1 MKELTLK
8 RYFFTFIAILILWL
22 LAYGHCETFATW
34 STSLIFNPN
43 EDIYY
48 FQALQFFIY
57 DSIKILL
64 LLSGLVY
71 LMGLLRA
78 NLNTQKVRDY
88 LLGKKKIY
96 GYFLG
101 SLFGAIT
108 PFCSCSSVPL
118 FIGFTVARIPIG
130 ITMSFL
136 ITSPILNQVAVVLMF
151 GILGIK
157 FTALYIFIAILC
169 GILGGFFF
177 DAIKAQRFLQPF
189 ILDAMAKSNNVKA
202 QNINMNIESQMT
214 LLDRHQFAKEETLTI
229 VKRVYK
235 WIFVG
240 VAIGSVI
247 HGFVPREF
255 FIEYAS
261 SDNIFAVP
269 LAVFMGL
276 PLYTNVTGILPIMES
291 LLTKGLPVGT
301 TLAFCLSSVAASIPE
316 FVMLKQ
322 VMKWKMLFNFYAF
335 LFIVFIFVGYLFNF
349 IF

>member
-1 MKELTLK
+1 MSVKQYLL
-8 RYFFTFIAILILWL
+8 RFFIIAIVWL
-22 LAYGHCETFATW
+22 FAYSYSEFFAT
-34 STSLIFNPN
+34 TITNLIIDKTQY
-43 EDIYY
+43 EYY
-48 FQALQFFIY
+48 NAALQFFIY

-71 LMGLLRA
+71 VMGLLRA

-88 LLGKKKIY
+88 LQNKKKIF

-118 FIGFTVARIPIG
+118 FIGFTTARIPIG

-151 GILGIK
+151 GILGIN
-157 FTALYIFIAILC
+157 FTLTYIAIALMC
-169 GILGGFFF
+169 GVIGGFFF

-189 ILDAMAKSNNVKA
+189 ILNAMQKAAKPMQS
-202 QNINMNIESQMT
+202 QNSDEKCT
-214 LLDRHQFAKEETLTI
+214 LLMRHTFAKQETYEI

-235 WIFVG
+235 WIFIG
-240 VAIGSVI
+240 VAIGAVI
-247 HGFVPREF
+247 HGFVPQDF
-255 FIEYAS
+255 FLKYANN
-261 SDNIFAVP
+261 DNFFAVP
-269 LAVFMGL
+269 IAVFMGL

-291 LLTKGLPVGT
+291 LLTKGLPIGT

-316 FVMLKQ
+316 FIMLKQ
-322 VMKWKMLFNFYAF
+322 VMRYQMLTCFYLF
-335 LFIVFIFVGYLFNF
+335 LFVIFILIGYLFNF

>member
-1 MKELTLK
+1 MSVKQYLL
-8 RYFFTFIAILILWL
+8 RFFIIAIVWL
-22 LAYGHCETFATW
+22 FAYSYSEFFAT
-34 STSLIFNPN
+34 TITNLIIDKTQY
-43 EDIYY
+43 EYY
-48 FQALQFFIY
+48 NAALQFFIY

-71 LMGLLRA
+71 VMGLLRA

-88 LLGKKKIY
+88 LQNKKKIF

-118 FIGFTVARIPIG
+118 FIGFTTARIPIG

-151 GILGIK
+151 GILGIN
-157 FTALYIFIAILC
+157 FTLTYIAIALMC
-169 GILGGFFF
+169 GVIGGFFF

-189 ILDAMAKSNNVKA
+189 ILNAMQKA
-202 QNINMNIESQMT
+202 TKPMQSQNSDEKCT
-214 LLDRHQFAKEETLTI
+214 LLMRHTFAKQETYEI

-235 WIFVG
+235 WIFIG
-240 VAIGSVI
+240 VAIGAVI
-247 HGFVPREF
+247 HGFVPQDF
-255 FIEYAS
+255 FLKYANN
-261 SDNIFAVP
+261 DNFFAVP
-269 LAVFMGL
+269 IAVFMGL

-291 LLTKGLPVGT
+291 LLTKGLPIGT

-316 FVMLKQ
+316 FIMLKQ
-322 VMKWKMLFNFYAF
+322 VMRYQMLTCFYLF
-335 LFIVFIFVGYLFNF
+335 LFVIFIIIGYLFNF

>member
-1 MKELTLK
+1 MSVKQYLL
-8 RYFFTFIAILILWL
+8 RFFIIAIVWL
-22 LAYGHCETFATW
+22 FAYSYSEFFAT
-34 STSLIFNPN
+34 TITNLIIDKTQY
-43 EDIYY
+43 EYY
-48 FQALQFFIY
+48 NAALQFFIY

-71 LMGLLRA
+71 VMGLLRA

-88 LLGKKKIY
+88 LQNKKKIF

-118 FIGFTVARIPIG
+118 FIGFTTARIPIG

-151 GILGIK
+151 GILGIN
-157 FTALYIFIAILC
+157 FTLTYIAIALMC
-169 GILGGFFF
+169 GVIGGFFF

-189 ILDAMAKSNNVKA
+189 ILNAMQKAAKPMQS
-202 QNINMNIESQMT
+202 QNSDEKCT
-214 LLDRHQFAKEETLTI
+214 LLMRHTFAKQETYEI

-235 WIFVG
+235 WIFIG
-240 VAIGSVI
+240 VAIGAVI
-247 HGFVPREF
+247 HGFVPQDF
-255 FIEYAS
+255 FLKYANN
-261 SDNIFAVP
+261 DNFFAVP
-269 LAVFMGL
+269 IAVFMGL

-291 LLTKGLPVGT
+291 LLTKGLPIGT

-316 FVMLKQ
+316 FIMLKQ
-322 VMKWKMLFNFYAF
+322 VMRYQMLTCFYLF
-335 LFIVFIFVGYLFNF
+335 LFVIFIIIGYLFNF

>member
-1 MKELTLK
+1 MSVKQYIF
-8 RYFFTFIAILILWL
+8 RFIILAIIWL
-22 LAYGHCETFATW
+22 FAYSYSNLFATIV
-34 STSLIFNPN
+34 TDFLINK
-43 EDIYY
+43 EQYAYY
-48 FQALQFFIY
+48 NAALQFFIY

-71 LMGLLRA
+71 VMGLLRA

-88 LLGKKKIY
+88 LQNKQRIF

-118 FIGFTVARIPIG
+118 FIGFTTARIPVG

-151 GILGIK
+151 GILGLN
-157 FTALYIFIAILC
+157 FTLIYIAIALIC
-169 GILGGFFF
+169 GIIGGFFF

-189 ILDAMAKSNNVKA
+189 ILKAMENTAIQQSTRQHEKF
-202 QNINMNIESQMT
+202 T
-214 LLDRHQFAKEETLTI
+214 LLMRHNFAKQETYEI

-240 VAIGSVI
+240 VAIGSII
-247 HGFVPREF
+247 HGFVPQDF
-255 FIEYAS
+255 FLKYANS
-261 SDNIFAVP
+261 NNFFAVP
-269 LAVFMGL
+269 IAVFMGL

-322 VMKWKMLFNFYAF
+322 VMRYQMLICFYLF
-335 LFIVFIFVGYLFNF
+335 LFIIFIIIGYIFNF

>member
-1 MKELTLK
+1 MSVKQYLP
-8 RYFFTFIAILILWL
+8 RFFIIAIVWL
-22 LAYGHCETFATW
+22 FAYSYSEFFAT
-34 STSLIFNPN
+34 TITNLIIDKTQY
-43 EDIYY
+43 EYY
-48 FQALQFFIY
+48 NAALQFFIY

-71 LMGLLRA
+71 VMGLLRA

-88 LLGKKKIY
+88 LQNKKKIF

-118 FIGFTVARIPIG
+118 FIGFTTARIPIG

-151 GILGIK
+151 GILGIN
-157 FTALYIFIAILC
+157 FTLTYIAIALMC
-169 GILGGFFF
+169 GVIGGFFF

-189 ILDAMAKSNNVKA
+189 ILNAMQKVAKPMQS
-202 QNINMNIESQMT
+202 QNSDEICT
-214 LLDRHQFAKEETLTI
+214 LLMRHTFAKQETYEI

-235 WIFVG
+235 WIFIG
-240 VAIGSVI
+240 VAIGAVI
-247 HGFVPREF
+247 HGFVPQDF
-255 FIEYAS
+255 FLKYANN
-261 SDNIFAVP
+261 DNFFAVP
-269 LAVFMGL
+269 IAVFMGL

-291 LLTKGLPVGT
+291 LLTKGLPIGT

-316 FVMLKQ
+316 FIMLKQ
-322 VMKWKMLFNFYAF
+322 VMRYQMLTCFYLF
-335 LFIVFIFVGYLFNF
+335 LFVIFIIIGYLFNF